1 MTPQEFLTEMAR
13 TASMH
18 NFEEHMNLISRD
30 VKVYG
35 VPEHEVISYDD
46 WFNQCKQEFE
56 DKLLTSVGYD
66 EIHILSEANDVI
78 CFIAN
83 EEIEASDGTQHAHC
97 IKFYIKHEI
106 DGQWRVTSE
115 RILSDEE
122 KEEALKAVL
131 Q

>member
-1 MTPQEFLTEMAR
+1 MTPQEFLSEMAR

-18 NFEEHMNLISRD
+18 NFEEHMNLISKD

-35 VPEHEVISYDD
+35 VPEHDVITYDD

-66 EIHILSEANDVI
+66 DVHIVSETTDVI

-83 EEIEASDGTQHAHC
+83 EEIEASDGTKNAHC

-106 DGQWRVTSE
+106 DGQWRVTVE
-115 RILSDEE
+115 RILSKDEI
-122 KEEALKAVL
+122 EEAKKTNL